1 MYDDPYDYCG
11 RLLMDMFVAVR
22 LVVDAGMNYMGWS
35 REEAMQYMRDHVI
48 ESEEQ
53 IKTETL
59 RYSCDIPGQALAYK
73 SGALQFE
80 RLRMKY
86 QDKLGKQFDVIRFH
100 DFILIN
106 GCLPFA
112 VLEKALDR
120 EFGIMQ

>member
-1 MYDDPYDYCG
+1 
-11 RLLMDMFVAVR
+11 
-22 LVVDAGMNYMGWS
+22 MNYMGWS

-80 RLRMKY
+80 RLRRKY

-120 EFGIMQ
+120 EMGVVPQ